1 MAGAG
6 GAGTIDVLEIQ
17 IRHTASGA
25 AAELN
30 KVARA
35 IRNIAAALER
45 ALPLLREFNALLGR
59 RTLIF
64 NDNRI
69 TNIADTINNGGK
81 AAGRLAGGIRDVGNA
96 ARKTKGPLGNFLAS
110 LKRIAYYRFIRW
122 ILKSITQAFTEGLEK
137 AYLFS
142 SGIEGEGHRFAAA
155 LDEMKSHSNAMKGQ
169 IGSAF
174 ISLLAA
180 IQPVLLAIID
190 LVTRAA
196 DAIAQFF
203 AAFTGKGETY
213 LKAYPTAAKWADAMS
228 KGAGAAKEWKN
239 QLLGF
244 DEINR
249 LNEPSQGGGG
259 GGSNPLEGFGFE
271 IADIDPKIRKFVKW
285 IQDHMDLIKDIA
297 IAIGAAIAAWM
308 LGNTLTKLLGLTNAL
323 STILGLAMAIG
334 GAVLLILGS
343 IDAINN
349 GLDWEN
355 LLEMLAGALLY
366 TVGLGIAF
374 GVVGA
379 AVGLLTSGLVFL
391 IVGLYDF
398 IKTGEL
404 TNQALVAIELG
415 LLGIGVGLSL
425 LTGSWIPLAV
435 AAAVGAIVF
444 VIARWD
450 KLIDKCKEFQQKL
463 SSSLGNGKLEWQDFA
478 AVVARVIM
486 WPIDRIAI
494 LIGWIETLI
503 GWCRAA
509 HAWIQDVLE
518 GIGLL
523 GFVRNT
529 DNRAQQSMDNGSI
542 WNGLNFATGGFP
554 SEGELFVAREAGPE
568 MVGTIGGRTAV
579 ANNDQIVEGI
589 RQGVYEAVT
598 AANGS
603 GNNDVSVRVY
613 LDSREIKAGQTRV
626 NRAWGV

>member
-30 KVARA
+30 RVARA

-69 TNIADTINNGGK
+69 TNIADTINNGGR

-142 SGIEGEGHRFAAA
+142 SSISSEGHRFAVA
-155 LDEMKSHSNAMKGQ
+155 LDGMKSASNAMKGQ

-180 IQPVLLAIID
+180 IQPVLIAIID
-190 LVTRAA
+190 LITRAA

-203 AAFTGKGETY
+203 AAFTGGTY
-213 LKAYPTAAKWADAMS
+213 LKAYKTAAKWSDAMS

-259 GGSNPLEGFGFE
+259 GGSNPLEGFDFKDTE
-271 IADIDPKIRKFVKW
+271 INPKIKSFVQW

-323 STILGLAMAIG
+323 STILGLALAIG
-334 GAVLLILGS
+334 GAVLMILGA
-343 IDAINN
+343 IDAIKN

-366 TVGLGIAF
+366 TVGLGLAF

-415 LLGIGVGLSL
+415 LLGIGAGLSL

-450 KLIDKCKEFQQKL
+450 KLIAKCKEFQEKL

-503 GWCRAA
+503 GWCQRA
-509 HAWIQDVLE
+509 HAWIQDVLD

-523 GFVRNT
+523 GFIKNT
-529 DNRAQQSMDNGSI
+529 DKSAQQSMDDGSI
-542 WNGLNFATGGFP
+542 WNGMNFAAGGFP
-554 SEGELFVAREAGPE
+554 SEGQLFVAREAGPE